1 MQIRPVEYVCTSGA
15 AEHTNIQAQ
24 ETLKIIK
31 NCPSPPVQ
39 TTLSYKEAYDALDFL
54 KKYFTSDKSK
64 WPEPLIKA

>member
-15 AEHTNIQAQ
+15 AEHTKKAE

-39 TTLSYKEAYDALDFL
+39 TTISYKEAFDALDL
-54 KKYFTSDKSK
+54 VKKYFTSD
-64 WPEPLIKA
+64 